1 MQLCSAKWTVLEV
14 LVTLSWNAYS
24 CIAVVRKIRCSW
36 DATLFCEIS
45 CSWNIGH
52 GVLEHMHLQCCT
64 AGQWAILGQEV
75 SWYARTCS
83 VAVCSLLYLL
93 EIIMSWYA
101 CTCNVSPCNKLLWA
115 NILPFGEQAPAIFHR
130 AINFDERVTHILCCC
145 PVQQAVVNKD
155 CPVQQAIVN
164 KDCPVT
170 V

>member
-36 DATLFCEIS
+36 DAALFCEIS

-83 VAVCSLLYLL
+83 VAVCSLLFLL